1 MSDVIGLVLTFKK
14 GILPPLCSLL
24 SFLLSF
30 LPSVL
35 PLFLPLLLA
44 AGGEVHYYGMVSSG
58 R

>member
-14 GILPPLCSLL
+14 GILPSLCPSLL
-24 SFLLSF
+24 PSF

-44 AGGEVHYYGMVSSG
+44 AGSEVQYYGMVSSG